1 MSGVV
6 VAFDGTDLD
15 DFDAWGQEIR
25 ETRISRIARPARI
38 RLCDGDWK
46 HRGYAHAR
54 LGGAMNLKENDGGSI
69 QLDLPLVQSKR
80 SPFTGTDLNDFDAW
94 AAEME
99 GHRSTFL
106 AHWAANEDARSTSN
120 IHIVVEKDG
129 SRTGGR
135 TDPKSGVT
143 LKRSADG
150 YSVSLEFL
158 DDMHE
163 LKSLHM
169 AASPFM
175 PVSLIQQPKVQFMY
189 CPADWGGLATI
200 GMNSARLQG
209 LNLNMAIDILDP
221 STWTG
226 GMWAQAQIIP
236 IPRKLTDSVAPPT
249 IITGTIKQSW
259 LDVMAPILED
269 AELMVAPRRFFAG
282 DPEPFEGAGTNWR
295 DGTLFVDIVDKS
307 GWRSGTSIGGN
318 LATGL
323 TRAIASVT
331 SNYVEDSYDLL
342 TGEAVDHSGYKLPG
356 FLSSQAPHPYVVYR
370 DGARTGITDFELI
383 RGAGGPGRIT
393 AGGQSMPGVNELIS
407 AAVQYGGDVLGDN
420 LSQTISA
427 GVGFNISVGSLGGA
441 LNAFLEPIYRD
452 SILANMS
459 VPLLAR
465 VRDQGWGHYLE
476 TTSTNV
482 TQAFTAA
489 SVMDLR
495 ARRRE
500 TDPDTAFTLQV
511 ANATPWLIG
520 DNGAGHWWLG
530 DRVGGTQKYLL
541 PRVFVRRCR
550 ELDISWDA
558 GKGLAVAAQFG
569 ATRAKK
575 DGFERMSELIAKSMS
590 GLSQIGLW

>member
-393 AGGQSMPGVNELIS
+393 AGGQSMPGVNELCE
-407 AAVQYGGDVLGDN
+407 AVVGYAGDVLGDN
-420 LSQTISA
+420 LGAVI
-427 GVGFNISVGSLGGA
+427 GVGIGVNVNVGSLGNI
-441 LNAFLEPIYRD
+441 LNAFLMPILKN
-452 SILANMS
+452 SMLAYMS
-459 VPLLAR
+459 VPLLGRVAR
-465 VRDQGWGHYLE
+465 QGWGHSLE
-476 TTSTNV
+476 TVATGV
-482 TQAFTAA
+482 TQAYTPAA
-489 SVMDLR
+489 IMDLR
-495 ARRRE
+495 RRRRE
-500 TDPDTAFTLQV
+500 TDPAVSFTFSV
-511 ANATPWLIG
+511 TSGVPWLIG
-520 DNGAGHWWLG
+520 DRGQGHWWLG
-530 DRVGGTQKYLL
+530 DRAGCTSL
-541 PRVFVRRCR
+541 PLGARVFVCRCR
-550 ELDISWDA
+550 ELLLPLGGDDPQVWKAVFGDKRAKQDA
-558 GKGLAVAAQFG
+558 LEKLIGLVGTTASALQEIGLA
-569 ATRAKK
+569 
-575 DGFERMSELIAKSMS
+575 
-590 GLSQIGLW
+590 